1 MSSTKSSEKP
11 EVIQYIGVGDL
22 LAGEREILNSV
33 VEGELD
39 KLKRK
44 RPNDAINGSLQVKVY
59 QKEGDRKKYSMHL
72 KLQFS
77 KFLIDSSNHDDWDL
91 PTALHKAFESVH
103 NQLQHKDRF

>member
-22 LAGEREILNSV
+22 QPGEREVLNSV

-44 RPNDAINGSLQVKVY
+44 RPNDSINGSLQVKVY

>member
-1 MSSTKSSEKP
+1 MSSTNSSEKP
-11 EVIQYIGVGDL
+11 EIIQYIGVGDL
-22 LAGEREILNSV
+22 QPGEREVLNSV

-44 RPNDAINGSLQVKVY
+44 HPNDSINGSLQVKVY
-59 QKEGDRKKYSMHL
+59 NKEGDRKKYSMHL

-103 NQLQHKDRF
+103 NQLQHKDRY

>member
-11 EVIQYIGVGDL
+11 QVIQYIGVGDL
-22 LAGEREILNSV
+22 QSGEREVLNQV

-39 KLKRK
+39 KIKRK
-44 RPNDAINGSLQVKVY
+44 MPKDTVNGTLQVKVY

-77 KFLIDSSNHDDWDL
+77 KFLIDSSNQDDWDL